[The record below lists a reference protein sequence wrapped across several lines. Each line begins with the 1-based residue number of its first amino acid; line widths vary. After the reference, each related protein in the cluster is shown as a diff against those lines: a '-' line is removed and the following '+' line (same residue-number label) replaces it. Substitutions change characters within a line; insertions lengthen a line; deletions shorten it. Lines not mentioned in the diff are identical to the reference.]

1 MSCITVGYTATA
13 TGQDALNL
21 GIALAS
27 GLDVPLTVVMVEP
40 RDDVFG
46 ASDRHDAGYESIIHS
61 QMQTWLD
68 DALAE
73 VPEGIEAEGRIVGA
87 RSDAEGI
94 LQAAHEAKE
103 KYGAATSI
111 IVVGSRS
118 GGLLR
123 RMVIGSTAR
132 ELLHSAD
139 LPVALAPTGYRRRE
153 PITRITAMFG
163 PRPGAVD
170 VVQVAARIARH
181 RGLPLRL
188 ASLLTRETEASLDAR
203 VDTMVGELRHEP
215 GVSVDVGIGDT
226 LNDAVRQLS
235 WDPDE
240 ILLLGSARI
249 AAGGHLFL
257 GRTAHHIV
265 KHTPVPVVVI
275 PAGGA
280 S

>member
-21 GIALAS
+21 GITLAS
-27 GLDVPLTVVMVEP
+27 GLGIPLTVVMVEP
-40 RDDVFG
+40 RDDVYG
-46 ASDRHDAGYESIIHS
+46 APDLHDAGYETIIHQ
-61 QMQTWLD
+61 QMKQWLD
-68 DALAE
+68 EALADI
-73 VPEGIEAEGRIVGA
+73 PEGIEAEGRIVRA

-94 LQAAHEAKE
+94 LQAAHDAKE
-103 KYGAATSI
+103 QHSARTSI
-111 IVVGSRS
+111 IVIGSRS

-123 RMVIGSTAR
+123 RLVIGSTAR

-153 PITRITAMFG
+153 GLSRITAMFG

-188 ASLLTRETEASLDAR
+188 ASLLTEENKASLDERAN
-203 VDTMVGELRHEP
+203 TMVGDLQNEP
-215 GVSVDVGIGDT
+215 GVNVEFGIGTT
-226 LNDAVRQLS
+226 LDEAVCQLS
-235 WDPDE
+235 WEKDE

-249 AAGGHLFL
+249 APRGHLFL
-257 GRTAHHIV
+257 GRTAHRIV
-265 KHTPVPVVVI
+265 QYVPVPIVVI
-275 PAGGA
+275 PSGG
-280 S
+280 SS